1 MFLLIVVGIVLEK
14 LLVWVGADVECL
26 IVIVLFVIIIYG
38 ELEGNL
44 LIGLW

>member
-14 LLVWVGADVECL
+14 LLVWVGVDVECL